1 MQPAPLHADI
11 ARGPE
16 GGRAFWLTAADGVRL
31 RLGVWPGPAG
41 AKGTVFLLPGR
52 TEYIEKYGPAAAD
65 LAQRGYAMLAVD
77 WRGQGLADRLLDD
90 PVKGHVVNFTD
101 YQLDMA
107 AVCQAAEALEL
118 PRPWVILG
126 HSMGGAIGLRAL
138 MGAHPFA
145 ACAFSAPMWGIGLPA
160 LVHPFGAR
168 IARALNDTAF
178 ALRYAPGTGPQTYV
192 FRDPFLD
199 NKLTTDPGMW
209 AFMVDQLAQ
218 APALMLSGPSLRWV
232 TEGILE
238 CAALAALPAPDL
250 PCYTALGGLERIVD
264 IPAVERQIARWPK
277 ARLDRIASAQHEVM
291 METAATRAHFY
302 DACAA
307 LFDANRG

>member
-1 MQPAPLHADI
+1 
-11 ARGPE
+11 
-16 GGRAFWLTAADGVRL
+16 
-31 RLGVWPGPAG
+31 
-41 AKGTVFLLPGR
+41 
-52 TEYIEKYGPAAAD
+52 
-65 LAQRGYAMLAVD
+65 
-77 WRGQGLADRLLDD
+77 
-90 PVKGHVVNFTD
+90 
-101 YQLDMA
+101 
-107 AVCQAAEALEL
+107 
-118 PRPWVILG
+118 
-126 HSMGGAIGLRAL
+126 
-138 MGAHPFA
+138 
-145 ACAFSAPMWGIGLPA
+145 MWGIGLPA

-238 CAALAALPAPDL
+238 CAALAALPAPD
-250 PCYTALGGLERIVD
+250 TALGGLERIVD